1 MSLFHRCK
9 NNYYLSDNQ
18 LYNIF
23 FKKLAYSDNKT
34 TFIAIKYMMRNK
46 DDIVK
51 TLYVSD
57 LDGTLLDDNSQLSP
71 LLRHDAPAL
80 SITI

>member
-1 MSLFHRCK
+1 
-9 NNYYLSDNQ
+9 
-18 LYNIF
+18 
-23 FKKLAYSDNKT
+23 
-34 TFIAIKYMMRNK
+34 MRNK